1 MFSNRIVPCFIACL
15 IACCVLAVP
24 RAASGAPLYNVHV
37 LGPAGSMAYDINL
50 RGQVVGRYINGNGDT
65 RAFIHSGNG
74 LLDLGT
80 FGGSRAVARAINNSG
95 VVVGEAYNAAGHDRA
110 FSYAAGV
117 MSDLG
122 SFGGPV
128 ATAAGINRA
137 GVIVGYAT
145 RPDQS
150 GAAFRLTAGG
160 LQALGA
166 LPGDGQYGQG
176 LAVNASGQVAG
187 VSGFGGY
194 GPPNYPTHAFLYSN
208 GVMRDLGTLG
218 GWYSSGDAINDAGVV
233 VGQASTRINPDRDP
247 DPMGHTVPHAF
258 IYLDGMMIDLGTLD
272 EAASVSAA
280 HDINNLGQVVGYSST
295 RNGNRAFLY
304 QAGSMVDLN
313 RLIDPGS
320 GWTIEYAMAISDL
333 QQIAGTGCR
342 GGQCYA
348 VRLDLVSEA
357 PEPGAGMLMALA
369 LALLGWSTH
378 RARPVHTPQ

>member
-1 MFSNRIVPCFIACL
+1 MFSNRIVPCL
-15 IACCVLAVP
+15 ITAWLLAMP
-24 RAASGAPLYNVHV
+24 LAAIGAPLYNVNL
-37 LGPAGSMAYDINL
+37 LGPAGSMAYDINV
-50 RGQVVGRYINGNGDT
+50 RGQVVGRYVNANGDT
-65 RAFIHSGNG
+65 RAFIDSGNG
-74 LLDLGT
+74 MLDIGT
-80 FGGSRAVARAINNSG
+80 FGGSRAVARAINDSG

-110 FSYAAGV
+110 FSYTAGV
-117 MSDLG
+117 MTDLG

-128 ATAAGINRA
+128 ATAAGINSA

-145 RPDQS
+145 RPDES

-160 LQALGA
+160 MGSLGA
-166 LPGDGQYGQG
+166 LPGDGKYGQG

-187 VSGFGGY
+187 VSGVGLY
-194 GPPNYPTHAFLYSN
+194 GPPNYVTHAFLYAN
-208 GVMRDLGTLG
+208 GVMQDLGTLG

-247 DPMGHTVPHAF
+247 DPDPMGHTVPHAF
-258 IYLDGMMIDLGTLD
+258 IYLDGRMIDLGTLD
-272 EAASVSAA
+272 DPASVSAA

-295 RNGNRAFLY
+295 RNGNRAFLH

-313 RLIDPGS
+313 RLIDPMS

-333 QQIAGTGCR
+333 QQIAATGCR
-342 GGQCYA
+342 DGQCYA

-357 PEPGAGMLMALA
+357 PEPATGMLMALA
-369 LALLGWSTH
+369 LALLAWSTR